1 MLKQRDQEKVAK
13 IRENQVQLISSLQK
27 AEQSAELIFSRL
39 VNQNIKQAE
48 TIKNINQDV
57 VQIENQVEKMK
68 ARIENITSKIL
79 NLVEINEQVNREVMN
94 RQAAVVIQKCA
105 IEIEQYQNKKQKDL
119 EDLKQNFSK
128 LA

>member
-1 MLKQRDQEKVAK
+1 MLKQKDQEKVAK
-13 IRENQVQLISSLQK
+13 IRENQVQLIASLQK
-27 AEQSAELIFSRL
+27 AEQSAEVIYGRL
-39 VNQNIKQAE
+39 VSQNTKQAE

-68 ARIENITSKIL
+68 AKIENITSKIL

>member
-1 MLKQRDQEKVAK
+1 MLKQKDSEKVAK
-13 IRENQVQLISSLQK
+13 IRENQVQLIASLQK
-27 AEQSAELIFSRL
+27 ADQSAELIYSRL
-39 VNQNIKQAE
+39 VNQNMKQAE

-94 RQAAVVIQKCA
+94 RQAGIVIQKCA

-128 LA
+128 LS